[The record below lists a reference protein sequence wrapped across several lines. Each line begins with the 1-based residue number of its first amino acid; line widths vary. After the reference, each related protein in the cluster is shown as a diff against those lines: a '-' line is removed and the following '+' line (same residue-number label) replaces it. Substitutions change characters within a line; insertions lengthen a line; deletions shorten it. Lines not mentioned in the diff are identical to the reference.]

1 MDEWGFSLTMF
12 TFQQLLIRNIIAG
25 LVFILAVS
33 TLSLFLLSDYFEH
46 QTKQQERVIR
56 TVANEMTQTANNINQ
71 ISQDINVKTD
81 HSKTLSTILKSIRT
95 YNFLSISS
103 DYDYSNATYKNN
115 NPDFEFSFL
124 VPELNRVT
132 LTQSQLSVEYQLN
145 FSKQSL
151 ILGKVLLIIT
161 LFTAIVVFLTTFLSH
176 RRHALVL
183 SIINLQIK
191 KDLMRLKSSTLNQHE
206 EVDDKNLL
214 DMPVLKNG
222 LDDIR
227 KLISEQLKN
236 SLALEQEAYT
246 DRLTQ
251 LDNRGR
257 FVQFYEKQIRED
269 SPVKFGVLCLI
280 RCSELNN
287 INQFHG
293 YNEGDAYILQVTK
306 MIKKQTNSV
315 LNSKVFRL
323 NSSDFICV
331 LPNIQMK
338 EAEAFA
344 TSLTSLFNSY
354 QTSAELDSVAYSGL
368 ISFDKKAPLGE
379 LLALADTAVSIA
391 QTKQTNGWFTQKD
404 DEVLSNPSASYGN
417 QNWRQEI
424 EGVVE
429 NKRIQILL
437 QPIQPCGRNSK
448 VYSEVLTRFMN
459 SSDEVLPT
467 ASFFAMAEKL
477 DKIIEIDK
485 LIIEKTIEEILSKSS
500 QNQSFGINISSRS
513 IVDEQFMIW
522 LERKLLREP
531 HVATRLIFEITEHGL
546 QKNIKVSKRLIE
558 MLHSAGSRV
567 TVERF
572 GIGLTSFKFFRDLKP
587 DFIKM
592 DSMYTRDIDDDKNN
606 QYFLRLMVDLA
617 HRLSI
622 SVLAEGVETQ
632 EEKHTLEKLFIDGCQ
647 GFYIGKPSV
656 F

>member
-1 MDEWGFSLTMF
+1 MF
-12 TFQQLLIRNIIAG
+12 TFQQLLIKNIIAG

-33 TLSLFLLSDYFEH
+33 TLSLFLLSDYFEQ
-46 QTKQQERVIR
+46 QTKKQETIIKTIAEQIIPVSDR
-56 TVANEMTQTANNINQ
+56 ADE
-71 ISQDINVKTD
+71 ISQDITVKTD
-81 HSKTLSTILKSIRT
+81 YAKTLSSTLRQISS
-95 YNFLSISS
+95 YDFLSVSS
-103 DYDYSNATYKNN
+103 KRDYTNTSYKNN
-115 NPDFEFSFL
+115 NTGFEFSFL
-124 VPELNRVT
+124 LPKLKSISIRNIEM
-132 LTQSQLSVEYQLN
+132 SVDYQLN
-145 FSKQSL
+145 FAKQSS
-151 ILGKVLLIIT
+151 ILGKVLLLLIVLTII
-161 LFTAIVVFLTTFLSH
+161 IVILTTTLSFK
-176 RRHALVL
+176 RHALVL
-183 SIINLQIK
+183 NAINQQIK
-191 KDLMRLKSSTLNQHE
+191 KDLFSLKSNTVNGANNSDHK
-206 EVDDKNLL
+206 DLL
-214 DMPVLKNG
+214 DMPVLKDG
-222 LDDIR
+222 IDEIR

-257 FVQFYEKQIRED
+257 FVQFYEKQIKEE

-293 YNEGDAYILQVTK
+293 YNEGDNYILQVAK
-306 MIKKQTNSV
+306 IIKKQSNSV

-338 EAEAFA
+338 EAEIFA
-344 TSLTSLFNSY
+344 TSLTSEFNSY
-354 QTSAELDSVAYSGL
+354 QSTAELESVAYSGL
-368 ISFDKKAPLGE
+368 VNFSKTAPLGE

-391 QTKQTNGWFTQKD
+391 QTKHTNGWFTQKD
-404 DEVLSNPSASYGN
+404 TEILNNSSASYGN

-424 EGVVE
+424 EGVIE
-429 NKRIQILL
+429 NKRIQVLV
-437 QPIQPCGRNSK
+437 QPIQPCGRNAK
-448 VYSEVLTRFMN
+448 VYSEILTRFIN
-459 SSDEVLPT
+459 ANDEVLPT

-477 DKIIEIDK
+477 DKIIDIDK
-485 LIIEKTIEEILSKSS
+485 LIIEKTISEILSKSS
-500 QNQSFGINISSRS
+500 QNQSFGINISARS
-513 IVDEQFMIW
+513 IIDEQFMIW

-531 HVATRLIFEITEHGL
+531 QVATRLVFEITESGL
-546 QKNIKVSKRLIE
+546 QQNIKVSKRLIE

-572 GIGLTSFKFFRDLKP
+572 GVGLTSFKFFRDLTP

-592 DSMYTRDIDDDKNN
+592 DSIYTRDVDDDKNN

-622 SVLAEGVETQ
+622 NVLAEGVETQ

-647 GFYIGKPSV
+647 GFYIGKPST